1 MQDREE
7 QLFDKEFVDRAWQ
20 QMHQLLDKEMPVR
33 RRSRRLLWLMAL
45 GFVFLCSG
53 GMIFGPASNLDYP
66 RQLVGPYE
74 VADQENDPA
83 SPDPLAEAKEEKI
96 NSREKNTAQSGL
108 QQNQNNP
115 TNGQKPTQPLTG
127 PQAKDRSSISSARN
141 AEVESPLIFSQK
153 EEGAT
158 ESSSDE
164 PSRKNTS
171 HEQVYTSEAQVES
184 DISLVEKQESNSRS
198 VASLDFLLRSKEL
211 EWPLREMP
219 ESIEFKSKVRP
230 FAASWSF
237 GVHAGVLSS
246 QLPDVNGGSIGVW
259 GQRPRFFSNRLSLR
273 IGLQYALE
281 RVSPVV
287 QSASSGEPDL
297 ATESSDPTSFPLTG
311 RRLDSLSAVAV
322 ANSLDLNIHRFQLP
336 VSLRW
341 RAGNRLQ
348 VLGGMQLTYR
358 RAVVR
363 ENTDQHNVSL
373 GGNNYSQAYNDLLL
387 LDSGAALPMDN
398 INRWDL
404 GWHLGAAY
412 SVTPRLEA
420 VFTYQHGFRNLFNGL
435 DLEIYNRNANVG
447 LSYRF

>member
-7 QLFDKEFVDRAWQ
+7 QLFDKEFVDQAWQ

-33 RRSRRLLWLMAL
+33 RYSRRLLWLMAL
-45 GFVFLCSG
+45 GFAFLCSG
-53 GMIFGPASNLDYP
+53 GVIFGPASNLDYSQ
-66 RQLVGPYE
+66 QLAGPST
-74 VADQENDPA
+74 VAGFENDPA
-83 SPDPLAEAKEEKI
+83 STDLLTEAKEEKPNI
-96 NSREKNTAQSGL
+96 REKNTTESGL
-108 QQNQNNP
+108 QHGQSNP
-115 TNGQKPTQPLTG
+115 AYGQKTRQPSSV
-127 PQAKDRSSISSARN
+127 DRSSVSSTKKA
-141 AEVESPLIFSQK
+141 ADESSLIFSEK
-153 EEGAT
+153 EK
-158 ESSSDE
+158 ESAERSNKE
-164 PSRKNTS
+164 PSQKNTS
-171 HEQVYTSEAQVES
+171 HEQVHTSEAQVES
-184 DISLVEKQESNSRS
+184 DNSLVKKQESSS
-198 VASLDFLLRSKEL
+198 KPVASLDFLSLSKEL

-287 QSASSGEPDL
+287 QSSSSGQPDL
-297 ATESSDPTSFPLTG
+297 VTESSDPTSFPSTG

-363 ENTDQHNVSL
+363 ENTDQHNVSF
-373 GGNNYSQAYNDLLL
+373 GGNNYSQAYNDLLQ
-387 LDSGAALPMDN
+387 LDSGASLPMDN

-412 SVTPRLEA
+412 SITPRLEA